1 MQESI
6 YKEFLQLAGFDQEE
20 IATCLPEWIVAAKKL
35 GLTAEDMH
43 YAVREW
49 LPKHWNLELAGIR
62 KCIGLYIREVME
74 ITKLHQHK
82 QNGIKVIFGSLP
94 ALPFIFQA
102 IKRIGGNEVFV
113 SYPDICLVTVLGSF
127 FHKPSVF
134 IEKVDSCTIHA
145 GCSHCG
151 LVKTRLGAKMTQL
164 IPSPDVIWSWGIA
177 CNEAPKMDELI
188 NCYLNTDWNA
198 VFSSVPHDTY
208 LGEVEEENEERC
220 AYIAAQIRDGQKQ
233 IEKVTGIVVSEEQ
246 IRSSLEFVDR
256 FMRKVHYLHDLA
268 CHADPQPLSGNEL
281 SLIGQ
286 MMTLPFNTGFAYV
299 EEALDLTIKEV
310 EMLIAQKKG
319 PLPAGAPRL
328 GCYFIPFCVPW
339 VERMFRENGVN
350 LSFSTFYAATRKLM
364 KPTKYQDPYEIM
376 AAKMLRMPGIVNIAY
391 ELDLTFEIIK
401 ELHPDAML
409 QGFYNFDR
417 WMGVHHRITTKGVE
431 EEMKI
436 PHFYIEGN
444 MWDDRAY
451 RTEDLK
457 TRVESISHFLKMN
470 KMIS

>member
-1 MQESI
+1 
-6 YKEFLQLAGFDQEE
+6 
-20 IATCLPEWIVAAKKL
+20 
-35 GLTAEDMH
+35 
-43 YAVREW
+43 
-49 LPKHWNLELAGIR
+49 
-62 KCIGLYIREVME
+62 
-74 ITKLHQHK
+74 
-82 QNGIKVIFGSLP
+82 
-94 ALPFIFQA
+94 
-102 IKRIGGNEVFV
+102 
-113 SYPDICLVTVLGSF
+113 
-127 FHKPSVF
+127 
-134 IEKVDSCTIHA
+134 
-145 GCSHCG
+145 
-151 LVKTRLGAKMTQL
+151 
-164 IPSPDVIWSWGIA
+164 
-177 CNEAPKMDELI
+177 MDELI

-319 PLPAGAPRL
+319 SLPAGAPRL